1 MRTRPSAFTS
11 SYKVFFALF
20 GSLAA
25 LGTTR
30 EAHACSPPLEPLVS
44 LTGASVP
51 VDGVV
56 AGLLTCTSCTTE
68 DLVVVDDQNTVIA
81 GAFETTNSGLDD
93 TRLFAW
99 RPSVPFTAGST
110 YSVRA
115 KEELT
120 YFDSVSFQATAASTD
135 APTAAAALELYTYGT
150 DAVVCREAEPP
161 PGSCGNPTYAFYE
174 KTVNEADI
182 VLTLAGD
189 QASQFAYRVTWSAD
203 GGAEVSNT
211 HYSTSPLGMSFEG
224 TPASVCYSLVALPL
238 LGGEEID
245 LGSDCF
251 ETDSLGTLGVSDEIY
266 GDVDATLAYCE
277 TPPEGYEDA
286 WCDSLRDTCQSSTEG
301 ACATF
306 GETCTTEDVDNPP
319 DPPVDDD
326 TTTGTEDGSSHAD
339 SNESSGGCSVA
350 STHGSPASGIGF
362 AGLLAFGATLLA
374 RRRRQ
379 TA

>member
-1 MRTRPSAFTS
+1 M
-11 SYKVFFALF
+11 
-20 GSLAA
+20 
-25 LGTTR
+25 
-30 EAHACSPPLEPLVS
+30 S

-56 AGLLTCTSCTTE
+56 AGLLICTTCTTN
-68 DLVVVDDQNTVIA
+68 DIVVVDDQGTEIA
-81 GAFETTNSGLDD
+81 GAFESTNPGLEDA
-93 TRLFAW
+93 RLFAW
-99 RPSVPFTAGST
+99 RPSAPFTAGAT

-120 YFDSVSFQATAASTD
+120 YFDYASFQATAASTD
-135 APTAAAALELYTYGT
+135 APTAAAALELSTYGT

-182 VLTLAGD
+182 VLTLAGAR
-189 QASQFAYRVTWSAD
+189 ASQFAYRVTWSAD
-203 GGAEVSNT
+203 GGAETSTT
-211 HYSTSPLGMSFEG
+211 HYSTAPLGMSFEG
-224 TPASVCYSLVALPL
+224 TPASVCYSLVALPV
-238 LGGEEID
+238 LGGEEVD

-251 ETDSLGTLGVSDEIY
+251 ETDSLGTLGVVDEIY

-277 TPPEGYEDA
+277 APPEGYEDA
-286 WCDSLRDTCQSSTEG
+286 WCDSQRDTCQSSTEG

-306 GETCTTEDVDNPP
+306 TETCTTDDVDNPP
-319 DPPVDDD
+319 DPPVDDG
-326 TTTGTEDGSSHAD
+326 TTGNEDGPSHAD
-339 SNESSGGCSVA
+339 SSESSGGCSVA

-362 AGLLAFGATLLA
+362 AGLLAFGAALLA